1 MLGLSPTA
9 ACREEY
15 IRESQRPSPPRKA
28 KNTTPC
34 TEGDDEGAREVELEL
49 RDEMEPVQQREPGD
63 VGEMQ
68 RDQHERGRARKRKR
82 QQNVRQGVSALRVLE
97 RRRGTPITA
106 STQIR
111 AAMAATPLSGT
122 PERHQS
128 RNQGPHAITPEA
140 IVVTTEVWV
149 EIAGMKRR
157 YKLPHRSTVRAPC
170 RMVYAA
176 MAQDGDPGAKGNGLQ
191 LWRRGQGRPLQKKLT
206 MGQAGVTEGETL
218 TAVVEHQGA
227 GDVGQD
233 AADETV
239 MGPPAHAIGTW
250 LLAAAAEPE
259 E

>member
-1 MLGLSPTA
+1 VEWQLLGLSPTA

-15 IRESQRPSPPRKA
+15 IRESQRPSLPRKA

-49 RDEMEPVQQREPGD
+49 RDEMEPLQQREPGD

-68 RDQHERGRARKRKR
+68 REQHERETARKRKR
-82 QQNVRQGVSALRVLE
+82 QQSVRQGVSALRALE
-97 RRRGTPITA
+97 RRQGTPITA

-111 AAMAATPLSGT
+111 AAMAATPQSGT

-149 EIAGMKRR
+149 ELGLGGMKCR
-157 YKLPHRSTVRAPC
+157 YKLPHKSTVRALC

-176 MAQDGDPGAKGNGLQ
+176 MAQKTVIQ
-191 LWRRGQGRPLQKKLT
+191 GQR
-206 MGQAGVTEGETL
+206 ETGYSC
-218 TAVVEHQGA
+218 GA
-227 GDVGQD
+227 GGRV
-233 AADETV
+233 A
-239 MGPPAHAIGTW
+239 PSRKI
-250 LLAAAAEPE
+250 
-259 E
+259 